1 MPILIDAGGTARDV
15 PEELVESAL
24 AAGWRPDTN
33 ADINARATAAADEA
47 AYGGVGGTVKAGLA
61 GAARGATLGLSDAAI
76 RALGGEDAAIEL
88 EGLRE
93 QNPIASAVTELGGA
107 IAPALISGGTAL
119 PAGAAIRAGRA
130 AGAAAGGG
138 LRGAAVGGAL
148 EGGLFG
154 LGQGVSELSLS
165 SDPLTLERAASAI
178 GSNVLFGGLTG
189 GALGAAGNLVERG
202 LSKAGRVL
210 EERIAAR
217 QAAGSVTDDLATLDA
232 KGLRAAADT
241 ELDALA
247 AAQQAE
253 RVAARSSSV
262 DDVLAY
268 RDATREANPWLVIDD
283 PGQRRVLDKAGRSMR
298 GALDDVK
305 GLRENPGLLGKP
317 LRLEEQ
323 VLEAA
328 IAKRQTIIAQLDAAN
343 VKIADDLAEE
353 LATLPGRAT
362 SVELTGKMAKRYS
375 AFADVKVA
383 KGGTVSVS
391 REAAAEFADALRT
404 GQVSGASKDAL
415 DALDGLLAQNRALQ
429 AKIKQATSPIA
440 PRSELVSE
448 RLSSIRSAQDVL
460 AMPKPE
466 PGLLQKAAT
475 GGVFGAATG
484 LAASIPLIGQIPGA
498 AHLLG
503 AKASDAITGLV
514 FGRIGKATAD
524 TAARTKAA
532 VDAFTGAA
540 KAANKYAPPVA
551 TKVLGAVRYAA
562 KRDDD
567 EPEPTELPALFKR
580 RTDEIKRLTAY
591 DETGAPRL
599 RPEARAGMAQLF
611 RPVAAVD
618 PIAADRLETIATR
631 RIEYLSSKIP
641 RRP

>member
-1 MPILIDAGGTARDV
+1 
-15 PEELVESAL
+15 
-24 AAGWRPDTN
+24 
-33 ADINARATAAADEA
+33 
-47 AYGGVGGTVKAGLA
+47 
-61 GAARGATLGLSDAAI
+61 
-76 RALGGEDAAIEL
+76 
-88 EGLRE
+88 
-93 QNPIASAVTELGGA
+93 
-107 IAPALISGGTAL
+107 
-119 PAGAAIRAGRA
+119 
-130 AGAAAGGG
+130 
-138 LRGAAVGGAL
+138 
-148 EGGLFG
+148 
-154 LGQGVSELSLS
+154 
-165 SDPLTLERAASAI
+165 
-178 GSNVLFGGLTG
+178 
-189 GALGAAGNLVERG
+189 VERG

-210 EERIAAR
+210 EERIAAS

-232 KGLRAAADT
+232 KGLRAAADA

-253 RVAARSSSV
+253 RVASRSAAV

-298 GALDDVK
+298 GALDDVN

-328 IAKRQTIIAQLDAAN
+328 IAKRQAITAQLDAAN

-503 AKASDAITGLV
+503 AKAADAITGLV

-532 VDAFTGAA
+532 VDAFTGVA

-599 RPEARAGMAQLF
+599 RPEARAEMAQLF

-641 RRP
+641 RRPDFGMSSLGPDNWQPSDMDMRAFARSVAATEDPGGVEDRASHGALSPEDVDAYWAVYPERAQDFKASILSSMSQRKEPLPYTHKLALSMLIGQPIDPSLHPRVIAVLQGQFPAEPGTGGGTQSPRPAQQFGAIRKLSDGAKTPAQERMER